1 MSRFGRN
8 RDHYAGLLMALIGA
22 GAIYKGVEYGVGG
35 LTSMGSGFF
44 PVVLGVGLVL
54 MGAVMITTYFTE
66 AFKMTLVFGVPFL
79 AILTLAYW
87 LFFRKSRAPAGALS
101 KV

>member
-35 LTSMGSGFF
+35 LTNMGSGFF

-54 MGAVMITTYFTE
+54 MGALMATV
-66 AFKMTLVFGVPFL
+66 
-79 AILTLAYW
+79 
-87 LFFRKSRAPAGALS
+87 RAPAQGGAD
-101 KV
+101 